1 MEQKFMVRT
10 ENGLSEAIA
19 RDEAIKRVKEYADQ
33 GIEAYIVS
41 QDEGERIKASGNQ
54 FNKPTWS

>member
-1 MEQKFMVRT
+1 MVRT